1 MTKKTARKSTEE
13 RKAQLLAL
21 RQEIEQRIEE
31 IEEELDQP
39 VDRDPDEASLE
50 MEDDEV
56 LEALDGIER
65 KELAMIDAALRRIEE
80 GEYGYCVKCGAEI
93 AEERLDAVPFTPFCV
108 KCASGQ

>member
-1 MTKKTARKSTEE
+1 MTRKTARKSIEE

-21 RQEIEQRIEE
+21 RQEIEERIEE
-31 IEEELDQP
+31 IEDELDQP

>member
-1 MTKKTARKSTEE
+1 MTRKTARKPIEE

-21 RQEIEQRIEE
+21 RQEIEERIEE
-31 IEEELDQP
+31 IEDELDQP